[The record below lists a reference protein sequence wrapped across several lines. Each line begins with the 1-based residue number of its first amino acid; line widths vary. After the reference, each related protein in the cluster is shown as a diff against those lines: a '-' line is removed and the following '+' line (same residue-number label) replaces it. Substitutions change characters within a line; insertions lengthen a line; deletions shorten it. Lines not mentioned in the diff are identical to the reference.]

1 VVHQGARP
9 GLETAPRG
17 TVDLPHCGWMFNI
30 GVPEVVIIL
39 VVAAVVWIL
48 VRRGRS

>member
-1 VVHQGARP
+1 
-9 GLETAPRG
+9 
-17 TVDLPHCGWMFNI
+17 MFNI